1 MSKVQYKCTI
11 QTSVRCRAETKLHYT
26 EKVIFKKQSSGGG
39 ESSDSGLA
47 GLWEDVCPGAKSDA
61 CLSGRHPGESQLDR
75 GCEGSAG

>member
-39 ESSDSGLA
+39 ESSASEGGWGSLA
-47 GLWEDVCPGAKSDA
+47 VLRSWP
-61 CLSGRHPGESQLDR
+61 LSYKRR
-75 GCEGSAG
+75 

>member
-1 MSKVQYKCTI
+1 MSVYNSRWNSK
-11 QTSVRCRAETKLHYT
+11 SHLA
-26 EKVIFKKQSSGGG
+26 SSGGGG

>member
-39 ESSDSGLA
+39 ESSGQSVYLTE
-47 GLWEDVCPGAKSDA
+47 LIS
-61 CLSGRHPGESQLDR
+61 
-75 GCEGSAG
+75 